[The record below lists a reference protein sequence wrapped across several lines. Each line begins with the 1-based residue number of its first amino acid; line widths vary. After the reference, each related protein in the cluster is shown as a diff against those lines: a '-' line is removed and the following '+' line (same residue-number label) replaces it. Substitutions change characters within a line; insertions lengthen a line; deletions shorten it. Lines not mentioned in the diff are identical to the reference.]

1 MVPVQS
7 DVLLVEQ
14 LQRLVERLGEP
25 VEREHVEARE
35 QFPEEIQV
43 AVRARIGANARDL
56 AVVELNELGR
66 LSRTARSVVVRLEE
80 GLRTGKA
87 IPDQG
92 SDERPEL
99 TFGVR
104 THPDDSIPLVEYD
117 ERRLLHRDGH
127 GGDILRRGSEGVEQC
142 PNGQSGSGTG
152 QVRAR
157 RRYAPPVGN
166 AVIVSAV
173 RTPFGRLG
181 GGLAA
186 YPATELG
193 ALAIRAA
200 LDRVGLE
207 PGEVEYVIMG
217 QVLQA
222 GVGQA
227 PARQAAVAAG
237 IPKEIPADTI
247 NKVCAS
253 SIRAIQIADL
263 MIRTGD
269 HELVVTGGMESMSN
283 APYLLPKARFGYRLG
298 NGEVVDHMVFDG
310 LTSSF
315 DGLHMVAQASLV
327 SRELGISREEQD
339 EWAYRSHQRA
349 AAAQDDGRFD
359 DEIVPVG
366 DVTADE
372 GVRRDTT
379 LEKLAALKPVFDPDG
394 TTTAGNAPG
403 VNDGASCVV
412 VCSEEFAARRG
423 LEPLATIL
431 AQGYVADDFAYLAR
445 TPARAGE
452 QALAKAGKTIDDV
465 SRVEIN
471 EAFSSVAK
479 NSTRML
485 GADEEIVNVNGGAV
499 ALGHPIGASGGR
511 IVTTMIHEL
520 RRSGGGLG
528 LAAICSGGGQGDAL
542 LIEV

>member
-1 MVPVQS
+1 M
-7 DVLLVEQ
+7 
-14 LQRLVERLGEP
+14 
-25 VEREHVEARE
+25 
-35 QFPEEIQV
+35 
-43 AVRARIGANARDL
+43 
-56 AVVELNELGR
+56 
-66 LSRTARSVVVRLEE
+66 
-80 GLRTGKA
+80 
-87 IPDQG
+87 
-92 SDERPEL
+92 
-99 TFGVR
+99 
-104 THPDDSIPLVEYD
+104 
-117 ERRLLHRDGH
+117 
-127 GGDILRRGSEGVEQC
+127 
-142 PNGQSGSGTG
+142 
-152 QVRAR
+152 
-157 RRYAPPVGN
+157 
-166 AVIVSAV
+166 SAV

-181 GGLAA
+181 GGLASR
-186 YPATELG
+186 PATELG
-193 ALAIRAA
+193 SIAIRAA
-200 LDRVGLE
+200 LERGGLE

-222 GVGQA
+222 GAGQA
-227 PARQAAVAAG
+227 PARQAAVGAG
-237 IPKEIPADTI
+237 IPEEIPADTI

-253 SIRAIQIADL
+253 SIRAIELADL
-263 MIRTGD
+263 MIRAGGHD
-269 HELVVTGGMESMSN
+269 VVVTGGMESMSK

-315 DGLHMVAQASLV
+315 DGLHMVEQASLV
-327 SRELGISREEQD
+327 SRELGITREEQD
-339 EWAYRSHQRA
+339 EWAFRSQQRA
-349 AAAQDDGRFD
+349 AAAQDAGRFD
-359 DEIVPVG
+359 DEIVAVG

-379 LEKLAALKPVFDPDG
+379 LEKLASLEPVFDLDG

-403 VNDGASCVV
+403 VNDGASCVI
-412 VCSEEFAARRG
+412 VCSAEFAARRG

-465 SRVEIN
+465 ARVEIN

-511 IVTTMIHEL
+511 IVATMIHDL
-520 RRSGGGLG
+520 RRNGGGLG

-542 LIEV
+542 LIEA